1 MFARVNRS
9 FRDLKEGV
17 DRKEGEVFELTPER
31 FADINRKLNAYVS
44 ECDAPDA
51 DASEACRELGRKLAK
66 PRAKRRAPANK
77 AKGTTAK

>member
-9 FRDLKEGV
+9 FRDLKEAV

-31 FADINRKLNAYVS
+31 FADINRKLNAYIT
-44 ECDAPDA
+44 ECDAP
-51 DASEACRELGRKLAK
+51 EAKAAPK

-77 AKGTTAK
+77 AKAAANK

>member
-17 DRKEGEVFELTPER
+17 DREEGEVFELTPER
-31 FADINRKLNAYVS
+31 FADINRKLNAYIA
-44 ECDAPDA
+44 ECDAPEA
-51 DASEACRELGRKLAK
+51 DAVPK

-77 AKGTTAK
+77 AKAADNK